1 MQLKISRIPSSPF
14 PPLPTLPFA
23 VVRPPVVLDTAFSH
37 FSAFSA
43 PHGMEEEE
51 SGCFP
56 YVYKAVCK
64 HTKKQAK
71 KERHGG
77 GNCIEQ
83 KKGETKGSSYIV
95 FLRKKKSLVFI
106 VAAQSIVNGRLTLPI
121 RSCGLKHGAF
131 LLEDNC
137 LSCSLGFA
145 AAMKGKGR
153 QWQYWI
159 LLFQSR
165 QGSYADSYK
174 YNRGSGKRNSFPPPP
189 TMLFNGTNE
198 RHLIPP
204 SSLPFQKPFR
214 SISPFRIPLPSIAVC
229 VCKT

>member
-1 MQLKISRIPSSPF
+1 MLSLRLQGSLQTHKKN
-14 PPLPTLPFA
+14 
-23 VVRPPVVLDTAFSH
+23 RPKRKGT
-37 FSAFSA
+37 
-43 PHGMEEEE
+43 EEETA
-51 SGCFP
+51 SS
-56 YVYKAVCK
+56 K
-64 HTKKQAK
+64 
-71 KERHGG
+71 
-77 GNCIEQ
+77 

-95 FLRKKKSLVFI
+95 FLREKKSLVFI
-106 VAAQSIVNGRLTLPI
+106 VASQSIVNGRLTLPI
-121 RSCGLKHGAF
+121 RSCGFKHGAF

-137 LSCSLGFA
+137 LSCLLGFA